1 MNHGSN
7 FIRQPAIQMFSGECQ
22 EHGKVD
28 LAHVEQFDGSVLV
41 QGCRRCYWADLNTA
55 AADSFEHSEA
65 LARQKAERLNSALI
79 GSGITPRFAGCTF
92 DNYRTNG
99 GSADMV
105 KALETCRGYA
115 DGFEDHYLYG
125 RNLLLLGNLGT
136 GKTHLAA
143 AIAKQIISNLGA
155 SALIVSAAEIIR
167 VAKGVMSKGATYSER
182 DVIDELASVDLLI
195 IDEIGAQAG
204 TAYELGVLHEVIDRR
219 YQLIKPSMV
228 ISNMDAK
235 GLGQYIG
242 DRALDRLRENKALL
256 AGFTWTSARGR
267 T

>member
-1 MNHGSN
+1 MNRVSN
-7 FIRQPAIQMFSGECQ
+7 FIRQPAVQMVTGECQ
-22 EHGKVD
+22 EHGKVEF
-28 LAHVEQFDGSVLV
+28 AHVEQFDGSVTV

-55 AADSFEHSEA
+55 PSDSCEHALA

-79 GSGITPRFAGCTF
+79 GSGITPRFAECRF

-99 GSADMV
+99 GDSEMV
-105 KALETCRGYA
+105 KALETCRAYA
-115 DGFEDHYLYG
+115 QGFEDHYRDG

-143 AIAKQIISNLGA
+143 AIAKHLITELA
-155 SALIVSAAEIIR
+155 ATALIVSAAEIIR
-167 VAKGVMSKGATYSER
+167 VSKGVMTKGAAYTER

-195 IDEIGAQAG
+195 IDEVGAQAG

-242 DRALDRLRENKALL
+242 DRALDRLRENRALL
-256 AGFTWTSARGR
+256 AGFTWASARGR
-267 T
+267 A